1 MKNLIK
7 SEDIIKT
14 YNTEGSIRKTAAL
27 LRISEQKVRK
37 HLIDAG
43 VYESDMAA
51 QVRDLYGRGY
61 STDEMAAALGVSR
74 SAVSGYT
81 PYTKGEY
88 LSDAPSKN
96 ALRIRRCRSKK
107 NKEGEE

>member
-1 MKNLIK
+1 MK
-7 SEDIIKT
+7 SEDIIKA
-14 YNTEGSIRKTAAL
+14 YNAEGSIRKTAAL
-27 LRISEQKVRK
+27 LGVSVQKVRK

-51 QVRDLYGRGY
+51 QVRDLHERGY

-74 SAVSGYT
+74 SAVSGYL
-81 PYTKGEY
+81 PYTKGAY

-96 ALRIRRCRSKK
+96 ALRIRKCR
-107 NKEGEE
+107 NKESKESEKK

>member
-1 MKNLIK
+1 MK
-7 SEDIIKT
+7 SEEIIKI
-14 YNTEGSIRKTAAL
+14 YGVEGSIRKTAAL

-43 VYESDMAA
+43 VYESDMAV
-51 QVRDLYGRGY
+51 QVRDLYERGY

-74 SAVSGYT
+74 SAVSGYL
-81 PYTKGEY
+81 PYTKGGY
-88 LSDAPSKN
+88 LGDAPSKN

-107 NKEGEE
+107 NKEGEEK

>member
-1 MKNLIK
+1 MK

-14 YNTEGSIRKTAAL
+14 YNAEGSIRKTAAL
-27 LRISEQKVRK
+27 LCISVQKVRK

-51 QVRDLYGRGY
+51 QVRDLHERGY

-74 SAVSGYT
+74 STVSGYL
-81 PYTKGEY
+81 PYTKGGY
-88 LSDAPSKN
+88 LSDTPSKN
-96 ALRIRRCRSKK
+96 ALRIRRCR
-107 NKEGEE
+107 NKEKEE